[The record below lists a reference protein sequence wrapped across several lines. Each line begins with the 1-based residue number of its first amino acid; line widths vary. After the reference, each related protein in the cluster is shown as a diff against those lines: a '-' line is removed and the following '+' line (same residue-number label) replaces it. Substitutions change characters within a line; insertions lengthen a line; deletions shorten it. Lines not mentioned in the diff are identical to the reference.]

1 MPWPGTTELV
11 GRDVALL
18 PLSHEHHD
26 ELADATRDGE
36 LWKLWYTVVP
46 SPEEMRSEIERRLGL
61 FAAGSMVP
69 FTVIADGRA
78 IGMTTFMNIDA
89 TNRRVEIGSTWYAK
103 RFQRTAINTE
113 AKRLLL
119 AWAFETLDCV
129 AVEFRTSS
137 FNHAS
142 RRAIERLGAR
152 QDGILRSHGRHRD
165 GSIRDTVVFSILATE
180 WPAVRT
186 HLDFQLHR
194 ER

>member
-1 MPWPGTTELV
+1 MPWHSTTELV
-11 GRDVALL
+11 GRHVALL

-26 ELADATRDGE
+26 ELVEATRDGE

-61 FAAGSMVP
+61 LAAGSMVP
-69 FTVIADGRA
+69 FTVRAEDRA
-78 IGMTTFMNIDA
+78 IGMTTLMNIDA

-119 AWAFETLDCV
+119 AWAFETLDCI

-142 RRAIERLGAR
+142 REAIERIGAR

-165 GSIRDTVVFSILATE
+165 GSVRDTVVYSILATE
-180 WPAVRT
+180 WPAVKT
-186 HLDFQLHR
+186 HLEFQLHR
-194 ER
+194 GR

>member
-1 MPWPGTTELV
+1 LAHATAGEPG
-11 GRDVALL
+11 
-18 PLSHEHHD
+18 
-26 ELADATRDGE
+26 DATRDGQ

-46 SPEEMRSEIERRLGL
+46 GPEEMRSEIERRLGL

-69 FTVIADGRA
+69 FTVRADGRS

-119 AWAFETLDCV
+119 AWAFEMLDCV
-129 AVEFRTSS
+129 GVKFRTSS

-142 RRAIERLGAR
+142 RKAIERLGAR

-165 GSIRDTVVFSILATE
+165 GSGRATGVYTIL
-180 WPAVRT
+180 PPG
-186 HLDFQLHR
+186 
-194 ER
+194 

>member
-11 GRDVALL
+11 GRHVALL

-26 ELADATRDGE
+26 ELVDATRDGE

-69 FTVIADGRA
+69 FTVRADGRA

-103 RFQRTAINTE
+103 RFQRTAVNTE

-137 FNHAS
+137 FNQAS
-142 RRAIERLGAR
+142 RKAIERLGAR

-165 GSIRDTVVFSILATE
+165 GSVRDTVVYSILATE

>member
-11 GRDVALL
+11 GRHVALL

-69 FTVIADGRA
+69 FTVLVAGRS

-103 RFQRTAINTE
+103 RFQRTPINTE

-119 AWAFETLDCV
+119 AWAFEMLDCV

-142 RRAIERLGAR
+142 RKAIERLGAR

-165 GSIRDTVVFSILATE
+165 GSVRDTVVYSILATE

>member
-1 MPWPGTTELV
+1 MPWPGTTELL
-11 GRDVALL
+11 GRRVALL

-26 ELADATRDGE
+26 ELVDATRDGE

-46 SPEEMRSEIERRLGL
+46 GPEEMRSEIERRLGL

-69 FTVIADGRA
+69 FTVCADGRA

-113 AKRLLL
+113 AKRILLS
-119 AWAFETLDCV
+119 WAFETLDCI

-142 RRAIERLGAR
+142 RKAIERLGAR

-165 GSIRDTVVFSILATE
+165 GSVRDTVVYSILATE
-180 WPAVRT
+180 WPAVKT
-186 HLDFQLHR
+186 HLEFQLHR
-194 ER
+194 QR